1 MPSSSI
7 GTRIGLETRIVFV
20 DGIVG
25 QMNEW
30 IIVSLLLILFRRKSS
45 QTIPESKYSERL
57 DVGDQDVDTEIE
69 FVLVKEIRMLNI
81 FLDDEMF

>member
-1 MPSSSI
+1 
-7 GTRIGLETRIVFV
+7 
-20 DGIVG
+20 
-25 QMNEW
+25 MNEW
-30 IIVSLLLILFRRKSS
+30 IIVSLLLILLRRKSS

>member
-1 MPSSSI
+1 
-7 GTRIGLETRIVFV
+7 
-20 DGIVG
+20 
-25 QMNEW
+25 MNEW
-30 IIVSLLLILFRRKSS
+30 IIVSLLLILLRRKLS

>member
-1 MPSSSI
+1 
-7 GTRIGLETRIVFV
+7 
-20 DGIVG
+20 
-25 QMNEW
+25 MNEW
-30 IIVSLLLILFRRKSS
+30 IIVSLLLILLCRKSS